1 MDMKVSLSDREI
13 REIIFALSN
22 RAVEFL
28 SAASSCDDEGLE
40 YIPKIYRKKA
50 EFLNSILLKFDNSM
64 VDDILDVL

>member
-1 MDMKVSLSDREI
+1 MEIKVCLSDREI

-28 SAASSCDDEGLE
+28 SDASSCDDEGLE

-50 EFLNSILLKFDNSM
+50 EFLNSILLKFDNLI
-64 VDDILDVL
+64 DDILDVL